1 MFEENENPVTEEVTE
16 NVEQPTE
23 EVVESEVSE
32 TVDTTGEASAEQKLY
47 SEEDFNK
54 KLDEVLAKKIARKE
68 AKIRKEYDKK
78 YGNLERVL
86 RAGTGSEGDIEEMTS
101 TFDKFYTENVKGYK
115 TPTEPSYNEF
125 DMKAGAE
132 KEVRTMIDSYDFS
145 ELEEEAE
152 RLASLSESGTITER
166 ERMVFVELGNY
177 LMSETSRKELASIGV
192 TEKDLNDAEYIE
204 FKKNLNPNMSEK
216 DKFEMYTKYRPKPA
230 VEPIGT
236 MKGVG
241 AEKVKDYYTPDEI
254 ARLTLDD
261 LDDPRVWN
269 AVRKSMTGQN

>member
-16 NVEQPTE
+16 NVEETTE
-23 EVVESEVSE
+23 QTGSEAVE
-32 TVDTTGEASAEQKLY
+32 TVEQPEKLY
-47 SEEDFNK
+47 SEEELNQRVDELIAK
-54 KLDEVLAKKIARKE
+54 KLARKE

-78 YGNLERVL
+78 YGKLESVL
-86 RAGTGSEGDIEEMTS
+86 RAGTGSTADIDEMTN

-115 TPTEPSYNEF
+115 TPTEPTFNEF

-132 KEVRTMIDSYDFS
+132 KEVRSMIDTYDFD

-152 RLASLSESGTITER
+152 RLAKLSEAGTMTAR
-166 ERMVFVELGNY
+166 ERMIFVELGNY
-177 LMSETSRKELASIGV
+177 LMGETSRKELASIGV
-192 TEKDLNDAEYIE
+192 TEKDLNNAEYIE

-216 DKFEMYTKYRPKPA
+216 DKYEMYTKYRPKPNI
-230 VEPIGT
+230 EPIGT

-241 AEKVKDYYTPDEI
+241 TDKVKDYYTPDEI

-261 LDDPRVWN
+261 LDDPKVWA
-269 AVRKSMTGQN
+269 AVRKSMTNQ

>member
-23 EVVESEVSE
+23 QVEGVETVEQSE
-32 TVDTTGEASAEQKLY
+32 TEVNAEQKLY
-47 SEEDFNK
+47 SE
-54 KLDEVLAKKIARKE
+54 DELNQRVDELLAKKLARKE

-78 YGNLERVL
+78 YGKLESVL
-86 RAGTGSEGDIEEMTS
+86 RAGTGSNGDIEEMTN
-101 TFDKFYTENVKGYK
+101 TFDKFYTDNVKGYK
-115 TPTEPSYNEF
+115 TPTEPSFNEF

-132 KEVRTMIDSYDFS
+132 KEVRTMIDSYDFD

-152 RLASLSESGTITER
+152 RLAKLSEAGTITER
-166 ERMVFVELGNY
+166 ERMIFVELGNY

-192 TEKDLNDAEYIE
+192 SEKELNNAEYIE
-204 FKKNLNPNMSEK
+204 FKKNLNPSMSEK
-216 DKFEMYTKYRPKPA
+216 DKYEMYTKYRPKPA
-230 VEPIGT
+230 IEPIGT

-241 AEKVKDYYTPDEI
+241 QEKVKDYYTPDEI

-261 LDDPRVWN
+261 LDDPKVWA
-269 AVRKSMTGQN
+269 AVRKSMTNQA